1 MVSSDAAVKH
11 SDAYSGVYCPGFR
24 RVREKASVLYNVVGA
39 QLVRGGAG
47 QL

>member
-1 MVSSDAAVKH
+1 MVSSDPAVKH
-11 SDAYSGVYCPGFR
+11 SDAYSGVCPGFR
-24 RVREKASVLYNVVGA
+24 RVREKAGVLYDVVGA